1 MRIHDSIE
9 IDMSRNTSHLE
20 HLQGK
25 RSIFIGRAYALVAA
39 IGTILFIVVHKIIMN
54 SWPEGLGIYFIQWGA
69 LVVTFGISFLKSVRI
84 EVRTHLL
91 QSNYYSF
98 IVGSLLTADINNWK
112 VFFILSSFVAVM
124 LTFQTIR
131 SKRGLFIFSTLTLGL
146 TAGLLWTGPAPL
158 GIDAIV
164 IFLLLVTIV
173 VGTLIVSLQKLTD
186 EFKRFEGEEK
196 LFSNKRILRGVLE
209 STNDL
214 IWSVDR
220 NLRVIEANHSFRSFI
235 ENYLPDSVQ
244 QSKEIPEGEYFGY
257 NWRKVMLDSFRGN
270 QQKMQISIP
279 GEEIKIMELQIHPI
293 YENEQVV
300 AISGFGRDISET
312 IQLQDK
318 IILAK
323 ERYENA
329 ASATNDGIWEW
340 DLANQHIHL
349 SERLKEIL
357 GYGSSDIN
365 ITLETF
371 SQMFHPEDLPRII
384 NDFQSLIQSDQDQ
397 IVGEVRLK
405 HADGYWLWME
415 GRGSAVRDEKGWVL
429 RISGAITDISERKNA
444 QLELQKLSLVASHTS
459 NSVLISDAE
468 GVIEW
473 ANDGFTRL
481 TGYTKEEIIG
491 RRPGPLLQGQET
503 DEEVKKLVAQK
514 IRQGES
520 ISTEILN
527 YSKSGASYW
536 INMEINPIRDQHG
549 DIVNFIAIQTDITA
563 QKVYEMQLKVAK
575 KKAEQ
580 AALAK
585 SEFLATMSHEIRTPM
600 NAVIGMTGLL
610 LDSKMSDEQ
619 RDFVDTIR
627 ISGDNLL
634 NIIND
639 ILDFSKIDAGKLDL
653 EQQSFLLPETVEDVL
668 DLLSSK
674 AQAQNLELT
683 YEADPT
689 VPAHIISDPTRVNQ
703 VLVNL
708 IGNAIKFTKEGEVSL
723 SIKETHRFRNVSQIQ
738 FSVRDTGIGIP
749 QNKADKLFQAFSQ
762 VDTSTTREYGGTGLG
777 LAISSRLVQL
787 MGGDIWVDSVP
798 GEGSTFHFTIR
809 VKRHDE
815 TTFGTYIFPE
825 HKPITSGKRALLID
839 DNQTNLRILQ
849 SQLSTWGIS
858 CETCDQPL
866 EVLSIVQSQV
876 YDLLIMDM
884 HMPELNGL
892 NLARQ
897 LTEQLG
903 DKLPPMMMLTSLGQS
918 LRVNERTYFR
928 AFLHKPVRR
937 EQLYKHI
944 HKVLIPQ
951 QELVAEQSKTKVV
964 EAVQQMPDISILI
977 AEDNLVNQKVAR
989 RMLKKMGYNA
999 EVVANGQEALE
1010 IVQRRKFDL
1019 IFMDMRMPVM
1029 DGLEATRRIRKK
1041 FSTDQLKIIAMTANA
1056 MKGDREE
1063 CINAGMDDYVTKPV
1077 KLELIRE
1084 SILRTFSPV
1093 LAETIKTA

>member
-1 MRIHDSIE
+1 
-9 IDMSRNTSHLE
+9 MSRKTSGPDKLLE
-20 HLQGK
+20 K
-25 RSIFIGRAYALVAA
+25 RSIFIGRAYAVVAA
-39 IGTILFIVVHKIIMN
+39 IGTILFLWVHHYTMG
-54 SWPEGLGIYFIQWGA
+54 SWAEGVSISFIQLGA
-69 LVVTFGISFLKSVRI
+69 LVLTLGISFRKSIKINFRV
-84 EVRTHLL
+84 HLL

-98 IVGSLLTADINNWK
+98 IVGSLLIADINHWS

-131 SKRGLFIFSTLTLGL
+131 STRGLFVFSALILGL

-158 GIDAIV
+158 AIDPLV

-173 VGTLIVSLQKLTD
+173 VGTLIVSVQKLTD
-186 EFKRFEGEEK
+186 EYKRFEGEEK
-196 LFSNKRILRGVLE
+196 LFSNKRILNGVLE
-209 STNDL
+209 STDDL

-220 NLRVIEANHSFRSFI
+220 NLRIIEANTPFQSFVKDNMP
-235 ENYLPDSVQ
+235 ESVQ
-244 QSKEIPEGEYFGY
+244 KSKGIPDEEIFGY
-257 NWRKVMLDSFRGN
+257 NWRLIMLNTFQGER
-270 QQKMQISIP
+270 QQFQISLP
-279 GEEIKIMELQIHPI
+279 GEHAKTIELQIHPI
-293 YENEQVV
+293 YEGEQVV
-300 AISGFGRDISET
+300 AVSGFARDISET
-312 IQLQDK
+312 ARLQEK

-340 DLANQHIHL
+340 DLANQNIHL
-349 SERLKEIL
+349 SERLKEML
-357 GYGSSDIN
+357 GYHSSMVNLD
-365 ITLETF
+365 LESF
-371 SQMFHPEDLPRII
+371 GLLFHPQDLPRII
-384 NDFQSLIQSDQDQ
+384 EKFQALIRSDSDQV
-397 IVGEVRLK
+397 VGEVRLK
-405 HADGYWLWME
+405 HADGHWIWME

-429 RISGAITDISERKNA
+429 RISGAITDISERKES

-459 NSVLISDAE
+459 NSVVITDAD
-468 GVIEW
+468 GIVEW
-473 ANDGFTRL
+473 ANDGFTKI

-491 RRPGPLLQGQET
+491 RRPGPLLQGPET
-503 DEEVKKLVAQK
+503 DPEVKKLVAQR
-514 IRQGES
+514 IREGEPV
-520 ISTEILN
+520 STEILN
-527 YSKSGASYW
+527 YSKSGTSYW
-536 INMEINPIRDQHG
+536 ISMEINPIRDTQG
-549 DIVNFIAIQTDITA
+549 NITNFIAIQTDITS
-563 QKVYEMQLKVAK
+563 QKVYELQLKVAK
-575 KKAEQ
+575 KKAEE
-580 AALAK
+580 AAMAK

-610 LDSKMSDEQ
+610 LDSPLSDEQ

-653 EQQSFLLPETVEDVL
+653 EQQPFLLPETVEDVL

-683 YEADPT
+683 YEADPLA
-689 VPAHIISDPTRVNQ
+689 PAHIISDPTRVNQ

-749 QNKADKLFQAFSQ
+749 KNKAKKLFQAFSQ

-809 VKRHDE
+809 VKRQND
-815 TTFGTYIFPE
+815 TTFGTYIIPE
-825 HKPITSGKRALLID
+825 HTPITAGKRALLID
-839 DNQTNLRILQ
+839 DNHTNLRILQ
-849 SQLSTWGIS
+849 SQMSTWGIS
-858 CETCDQPL
+858 CDTCDQPL
-866 EVLSIVQSQV
+866 EVLSMVQAEA

-884 HMPELNGL
+884 HMPEMNGL

-897 LTEQLG
+897 LTDQLG
-903 DKLPPMMMLTSLGQS
+903 DKAPPMIMLTSLGQS
-918 LRVNERTYFR
+918 LRESERTYFKV
-928 AFLHKPVRR
+928 FLHKPVRR

-944 HKVLIPQ
+944 HKILIPQ
-951 QELVAEQSKTKVV
+951 QEASSLECETKVV
-964 EAVQQMPDISILI
+964 EATQTMPDISILI

-989 RMLKKMGYNA
+989 RMLKKMGYNT

-1029 DGLEATRRIRKK
+1029 DGLEATRRIRNK
-1041 FSTDQLKIIAMTANA
+1041 FSSDQLKIIAMTANA

-1063 CINAGMDDYVTKPV
+1063 CIEAGMDDYITKPV
-1077 KLELIRE
+1077 KLELIRA
-1084 SILRTFSPV
+1084 SILRTFVAVS
-1093 LAETIKTA
+1093 EESIKTA

>member
-1 MRIHDSIE
+1 ME
-9 IDMSRNTSHLE
+9 IDMSAKTSHLE
-20 HLQGK
+20 NLLEK
-25 RSIFIGRAYALVAA
+25 RSLFIGRAYALVAA
-39 IGTILFIVVHKIIMN
+39 IGTVLFIWVHNYTMGHL
-54 SWPEGLGIYFIQWGA
+54 PDGLSIYFIQGVA
-69 LVVTFGISFLKSVRI
+69 LIVAYLLSLKQSLNTDLKV
-84 EVRTHLL
+84 HLL

-98 IVGSLLTADINNWK
+98 VVGILLIADLNNWN
-112 VFFILSSFVAVM
+112 VFYILSALITVM

-131 SKRGLFIFSTLTLGL
+131 SIRGLFVLAFLSLGIS
-146 TAGLLWTGPAPL
+146 APLLWTGPAPL
-158 GIDAIV
+158 AIDALV
-164 IFLLLVTIV
+164 IFMLFSTVV
-173 VGTLIVSLQKLTD
+173 VGTMIVSIQKITD
-186 EFKRFEGEEK
+186 EKKRFEGEEK
-196 LFSNKRILRGVLE
+196 LFSNKRILHGVLE
-209 STNDL
+209 STEDL

-220 NLRVIEANHSFRSFI
+220 NLKLIEANNSFYNFVEEHTTIPINTNSQI
-235 ENYLPDSVQ
+235 PDADF
-244 QSKEIPEGEYFGY
+244 FGY
-257 NWRKVMLDSFRGN
+257 NWRKVALESFKGEK
-270 QQKMQISIP
+270 QKLQIIIP
-279 GEEIKIMELQIHPI
+279 GANPKTIEVQIHPM
-293 YENEQVV
+293 YVGDEVV
-300 AISGFGRDISET
+300 AISGFCRDISENM
-312 IQLQDK
+312 QLQNK

-340 DLANQHIHL
+340 DLANQNIHM

-357 GYGSSDIN
+357 GFNSKKVNFD
-365 ITLETF
+365 LETF
-371 SQMFHPEDLPRII
+371 GQMFHPEDLPRII
-384 NDFQSLIQSDQDQ
+384 HDFQALIRSDRDQ
-397 IVGEVRLK
+397 LVGEVRLK
-405 HADGYWLWME
+405 HANGHWVWME

-429 RISGAITDISERKNA
+429 RISGAITDISERKKS

-459 NSVLISDAE
+459 NSVVISDAD
-468 GVIEW
+468 GIVEW
-473 ANDGFTRL
+473 VNDGFTKI
-481 TGYTKEEIIG
+481 TGYSREEIIG
-491 RRPGPLLQGQET
+491 RRPGPLLQGPET
-503 DEEVKKLVAQK
+503 DVDTKKLIAQK
-514 IRQGES
+514 IRAGES
-520 ISTEILN
+520 VSAEILN
-527 YSKSGASYW
+527 YNKTGTSYW
-536 INMEINPIRDQHG
+536 INMEINPIRDEQG
-549 DIVNFIAIQTDITA
+549 NIVNFIAIQTDITS
-563 QKVYEMQLKVAK
+563 QKVYELQLKVAK
-575 KKAEQ
+575 KKAE
-580 AALAK
+580 AAAMAK

-610 LDSKMSDEQ
+610 LDSSLNEEQ

-683 YEADPT
+683 YEADPL
-689 VPAHIISDPTRVNQ
+689 VPANIISDPTRVNQ

-749 QNKADKLFQAFSQ
+749 EDKAKKLFQAFSQ
-762 VDTSTTREYGGTGLG
+762 VDASTTREYGGTGLG

-809 VKRHDE
+809 VKRHDDS
-815 TTFGTYIFPE
+815 TFGTYIIPK
-825 HKPITSGKRALLID
+825 HQSITAGKRALLVD

-849 SQLSTWGIS
+849 SQMSTWGIS

-866 EVLSIVQSQV
+866 EVLSRVQEGN
-876 YDLLIMDM
+876 YDLLITDM

-892 NLARQ
+892 NLAKQ
-897 LTEQLG
+897 LTDQLG
-903 DKLPPMMMLTSLGQS
+903 DKAPPMVMLTSLGQS
-918 LRVNERTYFR
+918 LRENERKYFQ

-944 HKVLIPQ
+944 HKILIPQ
-951 QELVAEQSKTKVV
+951 QEFVSNHAETKVV
-964 EAVQQMPDISILI
+964 EAVQQMPEISILI

-989 RMLKKMGYNA
+989 RMLKKMGYTT

-1010 IVQRRKFDL
+1010 ILQRRKFDL

-1029 DGLEATRRIRKK
+1029 DGLEATRRIRQK
-1041 FSTDQLKIIAMTANA
+1041 FSSDELKIIAMTANA

-1084 SILRTFSPV
+1084 SILRTFAAVSEESV
-1093 LAETIKTA
+1093 KTA

>member
-1 MRIHDSIE
+1 
-9 IDMSRNTSHLE
+9 MSRKASHLE
-20 HLQGK
+20 QLHDK
-25 RSIFIGRAYALVAA
+25 RSMFIGRAYVLVAA
-39 IGTILFIVVHKIIMN
+39 IATVVFVWIYQFI
-54 SWPEGLGIYFIQWGA
+54 SGSLPAGLNIYFIQEA
-69 LVVTFGISFLKSVRI
+69 SLITSFLFSLKKDIKLEYRI
-84 EVRTHLL
+84 RIL
-91 QSNYYSF
+91 QSNYFSF
-98 IVGSLLTADINNWK
+98 ITGSLLIADINHWS
-112 VFFILSSFVAVM
+112 VLLVLSAFVAVM

-131 SKRGLFIFSTLTLGL
+131 SILGLFVF
-146 TAGLLWTGPAPL
+146 AGVVLVLSGVLLWTGEIPKS
-158 GIDAIV
+158 IDPVV
-164 IFLLLVTIV
+164 IFFMLATIT
-173 VGTLIVSLQKLTD
+173 VGTMIVSVQKITD
-186 EFKRFEGEEK
+186 ENKRFEGEEK

-209 STNDL
+209 STDDL

-220 NLRVIEANHSFRSFI
+220 NLRIIEANNSFNSFV
-235 ENYLPDSVQ
+235 ENYLPNSDRQNKV
-244 QSKEIPEGEYFGY
+244 IPEGEYFGY
-257 NWRKVMLDSFRGN
+257 NWRKIMLDSFQGT
-270 QQKMQISIP
+270 QQKMQISLP
-279 GEEIKIMELQIHPI
+279 GEEPKIMELQIHPI
-293 YENEQVV
+293 YEGQQVV
-300 AISGFGRDISET
+300 AISGFGRNISET
-312 IQLQDK
+312 IKLQDK

-357 GYGSSDIN
+357 GYGSSDISIN
-365 ITLETF
+365 LETF

-384 NDFQSLIQSDQDQ
+384 QDFQSLIRSDRNQL
-397 IVGEVRLK
+397 VGEIRLK
-405 HADGYWLWME
+405 HADGHWVWME

-429 RISGAITDISERKNA
+429 RISGAITDISERKRS

-468 GVIEW
+468 GVVEW

-491 RRPGPLLQGQET
+491 RRPGPLLQGPET

-514 IRQGES
+514 IRLGES
-520 ISTEILN
+520 VSTEILN
-527 YSKSGASYW
+527 YSKSGSSYW
-536 INMEINPIRDQHG
+536 INMEINPIRDEHG
-549 DIVNFIAIQTDITA
+549 DIVNFIAIQTDITS
-563 QKVYEMQLKVAK
+563 QKVYELQLKVAK

-580 AALAK
+580 AAMAK

-610 LDSKMSDEQ
+610 LDSEMSDEQ

-653 EQQSFLLPETVEDVL
+653 EQQPFLLPETVEDVL

-683 YEADPT
+683 YEADPK
-689 VPAHIISDPTRVNQ
+689 VPANIISDPTRVNQ

-749 QNKADKLFQAFSQ
+749 KDKANKLFQAFSQ

-787 MGGDIWVDSVP
+787 MGGEIWVDSVP

-809 VKRHDE
+809 VKRHDDS
-815 TTFGTYIFPE
+815 TFGTYILPA
-825 HKPITSGKRALLID
+825 HTPITAGKRALLID
-839 DNQTNLRILQ
+839 DNHTNLRILQ

-866 EVLSIVQSQV
+866 EVLSKVRAED

-892 NLARQ
+892 GLARQ
-897 LTEQLG
+897 LTDQLG
-903 DKLPPMMMLTSLGQS
+903 AKLPPMMMLTSLGQS
-918 LRVNERTYFR
+918 LREKEREYFQ

-944 HKVLIPQ
+944 HKILIPQ
-951 QELVAEQSKTKVV
+951 QQLVSARPEAKMV
-964 EAVQQMPDISILI
+964 EAAQVMPDISILI

-1029 DGLEATRRIRKK
+1029 DGLEATRRIRRK
-1041 FSTDQLKIIAMTANA
+1041 FSSDQLKIIAMTANA

-1084 SILRTFSPV
+1084 AILRTFASV
-1093 LAETIKTA
+1093 AEESVKTA

>member
-1 MRIHDSIE
+1 
-9 IDMSRNTSHLE
+9 MSRKISHPGN
-20 HLQGK
+20 LQEK
-25 RSIFIGRAYALVAA
+25 RSIFIGRAYALVAT
-39 IGTILFIVVHKIIMN
+39 IGTVLFLWVHTFTKGFL
-54 SWPEGLGIYFIQWGA
+54 PDGLSIYFILAVA
-69 LVVTFGISFLKSVRI
+69 LITTYLLSLKQSLNTDLKV
-84 EVRTHLL
+84 HLL

-98 IVGSLLTADINNWK
+98 VVGILLIADLNYWNI
-112 VFFILSSFVAVM
+112 FYILSALVTVM

-131 SKRGLFIFSTLTLGL
+131 TVRGLFVLAFLALGL
-146 TAGLLWTGPAPL
+146 TAPLLWTGPAPL
-158 GIDAIV
+158 AIDALV
-164 IFLLLVTIV
+164 IFMLLATIV
-173 VGTLIVSLQKLTD
+173 GGTMIVSVQKITD
-186 EFKRFEGEEK
+186 ENKRFEGEEK
-196 LFSNKRILRGVLE
+196 LFSNKRILNGVLE
-209 STNDL
+209 STEDL
-214 IWSVDR
+214 IWSADR
-220 NLRVIEANHSFRSFI
+220 NLKLIEANHSFYNFVAEHTSVPI
-235 ENYLPDSVQ
+235 STNPQIPD
-244 QSKEIPEGEYFGY
+244 GEFWGY
-257 NWRKVMLDSFRGN
+257 NWRKVALESFKGKK
-270 QQKMQISIP
+270 QKLHITIP
-279 GEEIKIMELQIHPI
+279 GAEPKTIEVQIHPM
-293 YENEQVV
+293 YEDQEVV
-300 AISGFGRDISET
+300 AISGFCRDISENMR
-312 IQLQDK
+312 LQNK

-357 GYGSSDIN
+357 GFHSSKIN
-365 ITLETF
+365 FDLETF
-371 SQMFHPEDLPRII
+371 GRMFHPEDLPRII
-384 NDFQSLIQSDQDQ
+384 HDFQALIRSDRDQ
-397 IVGEVRLK
+397 LVGEVRLK
-405 HADGYWLWME
+405 HADGHWVWME

-429 RISGAITDISERKNA
+429 RISGAITDISERKKS
-444 QLELQKLSLVASHTS
+444 QLELKKLSLVASNTS
-459 NSVLISDAE
+459 NSVVITDAD
-468 GVIEW
+468 GIVEW
-473 ANDGFTRL
+473 TNDGFTRI
-481 TGYTKEEIIG
+481 TGYSKEEIIG
-491 RRPGPLLQGQET
+491 RRPGPLLQGPET
-503 DEEVKKLVAQK
+503 DPEVKKLVAQR
-514 IRQGES
+514 IREGEPV
-520 ISTEILN
+520 STEILN
-527 YSKSGASYW
+527 YNKSGASYW
-536 INMEINPIRDQHG
+536 ISMEINPIRDQQGH
-549 DIVNFIAIQTDITA
+549 ITNYIAIQTDITS
-563 QKVYEMQLKVAK
+563 QKVYELQLKVAK
-575 KKAEQ
+575 KKAE
-580 AALAK
+580 AAAMAK

-610 LDSKMSDEQ
+610 LDSPLSEEQ

-653 EQQSFLLPETVEDVL
+653 EQQAFLLPETVEDVL

-683 YEADPT
+683 YEADPL
-689 VPAHIISDPTRVNQ
+689 VPANIISDPTRVNQ

-749 QNKADKLFQAFSQ
+749 KNKAKKLFQAFSQ

-787 MGGDIWVDSVP
+787 MGGDIWVDSIP

-809 VKRHDE
+809 VKRHDDS
-815 TTFGTYIFPE
+815 TFGTYILPE
-825 HKPITSGKRALLID
+825 HKPITAGKRALLID

-849 SQLSTWGIS
+849 SQMSTWGIS

-866 EVLSIVQSQV
+866 EVLSMVQQKD

-884 HMPELNGL
+884 HMPDLNGL

-897 LTEQLG
+897 LTDHLG
-903 DKLPPMMMLTSLGQS
+903 DKAPPMIMLTSLGQS
-918 LRVNERTYFR
+918 LRENERKYFQ

-944 HKVLIPQ
+944 HKILIPQ
-951 QELVAEQSKTKVV
+951 QKFVSNQNETKVV
-964 EAVQQMPDISILI
+964 EATQEMPDISILI

-989 RMLKKMGYNA
+989 RMLKKMGYTA

-1010 IVQRRKFDL
+1010 MVQRRKFDL

-1084 SILRTFSPV
+1084 AILRTFASV
-1093 LAETIKTA
+1093 AEESVKTA